1 MKHLNEI
8 REQRAANAAAIREAE
23 AEGARL
29 RAEFNAMTF
38 AERVDYV
45 KNTPR
50 ELWTIRKLEAADK
63 KAEHLQKVG
72 YILRSNYKAT
82 LAAQVLPVL
91 WDLLQKYKGKKAG
104 EKTLAKFRDE
114 LTKAAGVSVYFERGI
129 LSQKST
135 HASIYEIIDGFRG
148 GETVDIYT
156 KNGAG
161 FINENNEFCGLYA
174 KDFQTGYTADYIDD
188 PEKRIDELEQA
199 AAEVKRIAAEYNA
212 AADAYNALTVDGF
225 EHIRRI

>member
-1 MKHLNEI
+1 MKHMDEI

-23 AEGARL
+23 AVRTQWQEKFLTAKTEKRGAEVVRGIIDEME
-29 RAEFNAMTF
+29 AVNKE
-38 AERVDYV
+38 AER
-45 KNTPR
+45 
-50 ELWTIRKLEAADK
+50 
-63 KAEHLQKVG
+63 LQKVG
-72 YILRSNYKAT
+72 YILRNNYIAV

-114 LTKAAGVSVYFERGI
+114 LTKAAGMSVYFERGI

-148 GETVDIYT
+148 GETFDIYT

-161 FINENNEFCGLYA
+161 FINENNEFCGLYES
-174 KDFQTGYTADYIDD
+174 DFQAGYIGDYIDD
-188 PEKRIDELEQA
+188 PEKRIDEIEQG
-199 AAEVKRIAAEYNA
+199 AAEVKRNAAEDNA

-225 EHIRRI
+225 VHISRI

>member
-1 MKHLNEI
+1 MKMLTEI

-23 AEGARL
+23 AVRTQWQEKFLTAKAEKRGAEAL
-29 RAEFNAMTF
+29 RGFIDEM
-38 AERVDYV
+38 
-45 KNTPR
+45 
-50 ELWTIRKLEAADK
+50 EAANK
-63 KAEHLQKVG
+63 KTERLQKVG
-72 YILRSNYKAT
+72 YILRNNYKSAI
-82 LAAQVLPVL
+82 AAQALPVL

-129 LSQKST
+129 FSQKST
-135 HASIYEIIDGFRG
+135 HASIYEIIDGYRG
-148 GETVDIYT
+148 GETFDIYT

-161 FINENNEFCGLYA
+161 FINENNEFCGLYES
-174 KDFQTGYTADYIDD
+174 DFQAGYIGDYIDD
-188 PEKRIDELEQA
+188 PEKRLDEIEEA
-199 AAEVKRIAAEYNA
+199 AAEVKRIATEYNA